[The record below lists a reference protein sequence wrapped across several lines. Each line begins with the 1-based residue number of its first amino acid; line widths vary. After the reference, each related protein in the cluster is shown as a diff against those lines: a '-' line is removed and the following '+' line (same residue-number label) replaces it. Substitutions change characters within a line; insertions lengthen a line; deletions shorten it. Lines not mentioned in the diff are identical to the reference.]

1 MVRDSSEAAWW
12 RLTWRLAAAVIGGAA
27 VLALIATSLEADAAG
42 PQLFGL
48 PLAEFFALIVV
59 PLILMAAAFVFANRQ
74 QALDRRFDVAED

>member
-1 MVRDSSEAAWW
+1 MRDSSEAAWW
-12 RLTWRLAAAVIGGAA
+12 RLTWRFAAGLVGGGTA
-27 VLALIATSLEADAAG
+27 LALVATGLEADAAG

-59 PLILMAAAFVFANRQ
+59 PVALAIAAFVFANRQ